1 MNDTDTGRLSIL
13 HDLKGFQVRKGEPD
27 IRGWDVVTSDKK
39 KIGEVHELIV
49 DTVDLKVR
57 YLDIDVDSKVLDTKK
72 NSHVLIPIAG
82 AHLDDDD
89 NRVYLE
95 EISLQELL
103 ALPPYDHRRITREYE
118 SNIAS
123 WFQKAS
129 RRDTENSL
137 PPVSSTTTPS
147 ASTTRATDAVTPSSG
162 TDDFYNQEHFADRG
176 FWGKRRAGREAD
188 PYLDRSSD
196 EVPETAER
204 DSRLTEKDPE
214 SRTRLP

>member
-1 MNDTDTGRLSIL
+1 MSDVEPNRLAIL
-13 HDLKGFQVRKGEPD
+13 HNLKGFRVRKGEPD

-57 YLDIDVDSKVLDTKK
+57 YLDVDVDHKILDTKK

-82 AHLDDDD
+82 AQLDDDD

-103 ALPPYDHRRITREYE
+103 ALPPYDHRAITREYE
-118 SNIAS
+118 TNIAS

-129 RRDTENSL
+129 RRDTVAQ
-137 PPVSSTTTPS
+137 PVAPLSAPATAPGVTTSTTGLGAMSPS
-147 ASTTRATDAVTPSSG
+147 QSDE
-162 TDDFYNQEHFADRG
+162 FYRQEHFSDNR
-176 FWGKRRAGREAD
+176 FWGKRRTGREND
-188 PYLDRSSD
+188 LYLDRD
-196 EVPETAER
+196 GDGIPDTADR
-204 DSRLTEKDPE
+204 DSQNPDRRPT
-214 SRTRLP
+214 